1 MVFYVLTA
9 TSLSYK
15 IIRHKAIMYNDGQQ
29 DLVLHH
35 NESGVHL
42 EPLASFMEG
51 GRSILRKEKHVC
63 RGISQIT
70 DYYVKHEYDEFN
82 ILFNN
87 CEQFVNN
94 FLNEIGENVFIKSPQ
109 RDAIILAVLAVLGGL
124 VFFIKKKFGWKL
136 TNLIGT
142 KK

>member
-9 TSLSYK
+9 TSLRYK
-15 IIRHKAIMYNDGQQ
+15 VIRHKAILYNDGHQ

-51 GRSILRKEKHVC
+51 GRSILKKEKHVC
-63 RGISQIT
+63 RDILQIT
-70 DYYVKHEYDEFN
+70 DYYVKHENDEFN

-87 CEQFVNN
+87 CEQFVNS
-94 FLNEIGENVFIKSPQ
+94 FLNEIGENVYIKSPQ
-109 RDAIILAVLAVLGGL
+109 RDAIILTVLAVTGGL
-124 VFFIKKKFGWKL
+124 VFFLKKKFGWKL
-136 TNLIGT
+136 TNLIRT